1 MVKLGALWAIINIL
15 KESYCILGSARHG
28 GLFDTLYSLV
38 ALLKSG
44 EWEIYRQLFI
54 GAMLLVEGT
63 SEEATHASTI
73 LV

>member
-1 MVKLGALWAIINIL
+1 MIDIMRSNLLCV
-15 KESYCILGSARHG
+15 LGSARHD

-44 EWEIYRQLFI
+44 EWETYRQLFI

-63 SEEATHASTI
+63 SEEAAHAPKS